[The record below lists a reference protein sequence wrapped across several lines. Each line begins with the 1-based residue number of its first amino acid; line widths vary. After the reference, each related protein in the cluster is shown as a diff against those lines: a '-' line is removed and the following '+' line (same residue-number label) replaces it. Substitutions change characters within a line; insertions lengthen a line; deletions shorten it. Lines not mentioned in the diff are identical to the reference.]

1 MEIAEVLKLADE
13 LIFAK
18 TGEHIDYLQKAI
30 LEGTFQGRTYPKI
43 AEETHS
49 SEGHTR
55 DVGSELWKILS
66 KGLGENITKRNFR
79 AIIEK
84 ANFYNSPS
92 AIGRDH
98 VTVNNVNICP
108 EKARNPTHP
117 QNPQQTPKQFH
128 IDLGDA
134 PEIFTFFDRTSELS
148 TLENWITG
156 DSPNGDSFASRTRLI
171 ALLGISGIGKTT
183 LSLRLIDQIKTQFDY
198 VIYRS
203 LRFSLTLD
211 ATLTNLLQIFAQQS
225 EIPQNIETKISQIL
239 DYLRKYRCLI
249 VLDDVQMLFSSRQ
262 LAGQYKTGY
271 EDYQLFFKLIA
282 EVCHQSCL
290 ILNSWEKPREIARL
304 SKEDRPVR
312 CFVLGSLG
320 VAAKEILNSQKLADQ
335 ETWSTLID
343 IYQGNPLWLEL
354 TATLIRELFG
364 GRVAEFLQC
373 EMPILDEGLQSQLSQ
388 PFGRLTAAE
397 LAVMVHLA
405 SQAEPVAVSYFF
417 NKIPFSPSEIVNAVR
432 SLGSRFL
439 LDTQEQ
445 QQITLFSLNPVLKQY
460 VQSRYLSKGM

>member
-55 DVGSELWKILS
+55 DIGSELWQILS
-66 KGLGENITKRNFR
+66 EGFGEEITKRNFR
-79 AIIEK
+79 AIIKK
-84 ANFYNSPS
+84 AKFDNFSS
-92 AIGRDH
+92 AIGRVGRDY
-98 VTVNNVNICP
+98 VAINNFNICQ
-108 EKARNPTHP
+108 ERARSPTEP
-117 QNPQQTPKQFH
+117 ANPQPTSKQLH

-134 PEIFTFFDRTSELS
+134 PEIFRFFDRTSQLS
-148 TLENWITG
+148 TLENWIIH
-156 DSPNGDSFASRTRLI
+156 DRTRLI

-183 LSLRLIDQIKTQFDY
+183 LSLRLIDEIKTQFDY

-203 LRFSLTLD
+203 LRFSPTLD
-211 ATLTNLLQIFAQQS
+211 ATLTNLLQIFSKQS

-249 VLDDVQMLFSSRQ
+249 VLDDVQMLFSSGQ

-290 ILNSWEKPREIARL
+290 IFNSWEKPREIARL
-304 SKEDRPVR
+304 SKEYRPVR

-320 VAAKEILNSQKLADQ
+320 EAAKEILKSPKLSDE
-335 ETWSTLID
+335 ETWSNLID

-373 EMPILDEGLQSQLSQ
+373 EMPILDEGLQFQLSL

-405 SQAEPVAVSYFF
+405 NQPESVAVSQFF

-432 SLGSRFL
+432 SLGNRFL
-439 LDTQEQ
+439 LEAIEEEK
-445 QQITLFSLNPVLKQY
+445 ITLFSLNPVLKQY
-460 VQSRYLSKGM
+460 VQSRYLSN

>member
-1 MEIAEVLKLADE
+1 MELKEVLRFADDKV
-13 LIFAK
+13 FSK
-18 TGEHIDYLQKAI
+18 TEKHLDDLQEAI
-30 LEGTFQGRTYPKI
+30 LKEVLQGRKYAAKVAQDRDCT
-43 AEETHS
+43 
-49 SEGHTR
+49 EGYVR
-55 DVGSELWKILS
+55 VAASELWKILS
-66 KGLGENITKRNFR
+66 DVFGEDVSKVNVR
-79 AIIEK
+79 AILER

-98 VTVNNVNICP
+98 VTNNVNICQ
-108 EKARNPTHP
+108 ERARSPTETP
-117 QNPQQTPKQFH
+117 NPQQTPKQLH

-134 PEIFTFFDRTSELS
+134 PQIFTFFDRTSELS

-156 DSPNGDSFASRTRLI
+156 DNRTRLI

-183 LSLRLIDQIKTQFDY
+183 LSLRLINQIKTQFDY
-198 VIYRS
+198 IIYRS
-203 LRFSLTLD
+203 LRFSPTLD
-211 ATLTNLLQIFAQQS
+211 ATLTNLLQIFSQPS

-249 VLDDVQMLFSSRQ
+249 VLDDVQMLFSSGQ

-290 ILNSWEKPREIARL
+290 ILNSWEKPREIALL
-304 SKEDRPVR
+304 SKEYRPVR
-312 CFVLGSLG
+312 CFELGSLG
-320 VAAKEILNSQKLADQ
+320 EAAKEILREQRLADE

-354 TATLIRELFG
+354 TGTLIRELFG

-405 SQAEPVAVSYFF
+405 NLPEPVAVSQFF

-439 LDTQEQ
+439 LDTIEREK
-445 QQITLFSLNPVLKQY
+445 ITLFSLNSVLKQY
-460 VQSRYLSKGM
+460 VKTL

>member
-1 MEIAEVLKLADE
+1 MELKEVLRFADDKV
-13 LIFAK
+13 FFK
-18 TGEHIDYLQKAI
+18 TGKHLDDLQEAI
-30 LEGTFQGRTYPKI
+30 LKEVLQGRKYATKI
-43 AEETHS
+43 AQDRDC
-49 SEGHTR
+49 SEGYVR
-55 DVGSELWKILS
+55 VAASELWKILS
-66 KGLGENITKRNFR
+66 DVFGEDVSKVNVR
-79 AIIEK
+79 AILERAK
-84 ANFYNSPS
+84 FYNHSS
-92 AIGRDH
+92 AIGENYG
-98 VTVNNVNICP
+98 TVNNVNICK
-108 EKARNPTHP
+108 ERTRSPTKP
-117 QNPQQTPKQFH
+117 QNSQQTPKQLH

-156 DSPNGDSFASRTRLI
+156 DNRTRLI

-203 LRFSLTLD
+203 LRFSPTLD
-211 ATLTNLLQIFAQQS
+211 ATLTNLLQIFSQQS

-320 VAAKEILNSQKLADQ
+320 VAAKEILNSQKLSDE
-335 ETWSTLID
+335 ETWSTLIN

-364 GRVAEFLQC
+364 RRVSEFLQC
-373 EMPILDEGLQSQLSQ
+373 EMPILDESLQFQLSQ
-388 PFGRLTAAE
+388 PFGRLTPTE

-405 SQAEPVAVSYFF
+405 NQAEPVAVSQCF

-432 SLGSRFL
+432 SLGNRFL
-439 LDTQEQ
+439 LDAIEEEK
-445 QQITLFSLNPVLKQY
+445 ITLFSLNLVVKQY
-460 VQSRYLSKGM
+460 VKTQYLSQ

>member
-1 MEIAEVLKLADE
+1 MELKEVLRFADDKV
-13 LIFAK
+13 FSK
-18 TGEHIDYLQKAI
+18 TGKHLDDLQEAI
-30 LEGTFQGRTYPKI
+30 LKEVLQGRKYAAKV
-43 AEETHS
+43 AQDRGC
-49 SEGHTR
+49 SEGYIR
-55 DVGSELWKILS
+55 IAASELWKILS
-66 KGLGENITKRNFR
+66 DVFGEEVSKGNVR
-79 AIIEK
+79 AILERAK
-84 ANFYNSPS
+84 FYTNFSPT
-92 AIGRDH
+92 IGSEN
-98 VTVNNVNICP
+98 VTVNNNLNICQ
-108 EKARNPTHP
+108 ERARSPTEP
-117 QNPQQTPKQFH
+117 PNPQPTPKQLH

-156 DSPNGDSFASRTRLI
+156 DRTRLI

-203 LRFSLTLD
+203 LRFSPTLD
-211 ATLTNLLQIFAQQS
+211 ATLTNLLQIFSQPS

-249 VLDDVQMLFSSRQ
+249 VLDDVQMLFSSGQ

-320 VAAKEILNSQKLADQ
+320 EAAKEILNSQKLSDEQ
-335 ETWSTLID
+335 TWSTLID

-354 TATLIRELFG
+354 TATLIQELFG

-373 EMPILDEGLQSQLSQ
+373 EMPILDEGLQFQLSQ
-388 PFGRLTAAE
+388 PFGRLTSAE
-397 LAVMVHLA
+397 LAVMTHLA
-405 SQAEPVAVSYFF
+405 DQPEPVAVSQFF
-417 NKIPFSPSEIVNAVR
+417 KKIPFSSFQIVNAVR
-432 SLGSRFL
+432 SLGNRFL
-439 LDTQEQ
+439 LDTVEEE
-445 QQITLFSLNPVLKQY
+445 QITLFGLNLVFKQY
-460 VQSRYLSKGM
+460 VKTQYP

>member
-1 MEIAEVLKLADE
+1 MELKEVLRFADDKV
-13 LIFAK
+13 FSK
-18 TGEHIDYLQKAI
+18 TGKHLDDLQEAI
-30 LEGTFQGRTYPKI
+30 LKEVLQGRKYAAKV
-43 AEETHS
+43 AQDRGC
-49 SEGHTR
+49 SEGYIR
-55 DVGSELWKILS
+55 IAASELWKILS
-66 KGLGENITKRNFR
+66 DVFGEEVSKVNVR
-79 AIIEK
+79 AILER

-92 AIGRDH
+92 AILSNN
-98 VTVNNVNICP
+98 VTFNNVNVCQ
-108 EKARNPTHP
+108 ERARSPTETS
-117 QNPQQTPKQFH
+117 NPQQTPKQLH

-134 PEIFTFFDRTSELS
+134 PEIFTFFDRTSQLS

-156 DSPNGDSFASRTRLI
+156 DHRTRLI

-183 LSLRLIDQIKTQFDY
+183 LSLALIDQIKTQFDC

-203 LRFSLTLD
+203 LRFSPTLD
-211 ATLTNLLQIFAQQS
+211 ATLTNLLQIFSQQS

-249 VLDDVQMLFSSRQ
+249 VLDDVQMLFSSGQ

-282 EVCHQSCL
+282 EVSHQSCL
-290 ILNSWEKPREIARL
+290 ILNSWEKPREIALL

-312 CFVLGSLG
+312 SLVLGSLG
-320 VAAKEILNSQKLADQ
+320 EAAKEILKSQKLADE

-364 GRVAEFLQC
+364 GRVSEFLQC
-373 EMPILDEGLQSQLSQ
+373 EMPILDEGLQFQLSQ

-405 SQAEPVAVSYFF
+405 NQSEPVAVSQCF

-439 LDTQEQ
+439 LDAVEEEK
-445 QQITLFSLNPVLKQY
+445 ITLFSLNAVMKQY
-460 VQSRYLSKGM
+460 VKTQYS

>member
-30 LEGTFQGRTYPKI
+30 LEGTFQGRTYPEI
-43 AEETHS
+43 AEATHS

-55 DVGSELWKILS
+55 DIGSELWQIFS
-66 KGLGENITKRNFR
+66 EGLGEDITKRNFR
-79 AIIEK
+79 ARIEK
-84 ANFYNSPS
+84 VEFNNFSS
-92 AIGRDH
+92 ATVKGD
-98 VTVNNVNICP
+98 VTVNNVNICQ
-108 EKARNPTHP
+108 ERARSPTEP
-117 QNPQQTPKQFH
+117 QNPQQTPKQLH

-148 TLENWITG
+148 TLENWITQEH
-156 DSPNGDSFASRTRLI
+156 TRLI

-183 LSLRLIDQIKTQFDY
+183 LSLALIDQIKTQFDY

-203 LRFSLTLD
+203 LRFSPTLD
-211 ATLTNLLQIFAQQS
+211 ATLTNLLQIFSQQS

-304 SKEDRPVR
+304 SKEDHPVR

-320 VAAKEILNSQKLADQ
+320 VAAKEILNSQKLADE

-373 EMPILDEGLQSQLSQ
+373 EMPILDESLQFQLSQ
-388 PFGRLTAAE
+388 PFGRLTTAE

-405 SQAEPVAVSYFF
+405 NQAEPVAVSQCF
-417 NKIPFSPSEIVNAVR
+417 NKIPFSSSEIVNAVR

-439 LDTQEQ
+439 LDAVEEE
-445 QQITLFSLNPVLKQY
+445 QITLFSLNPVMKQY
-460 VQSRYLSKGM
+460 VKTQYLSQ

>member
-18 TGEHIDYLQKAI
+18 TGEHIDYMQKAI
-30 LEGTFQGRTYPKI
+30 LEGTFQGRTYPEI
-43 AEETHS
+43 AEATHS

-55 DVGSELWKILS
+55 DIGSELWKILS
-66 KGLGENITKRNFR
+66 EGLGEDITKRNFR
-79 AIIEK
+79 ARIEK
-84 ANFYNSPS
+84 VEFNNFSS
-92 AIGRDH
+92 ATVKGD
-98 VTVNNVNICP
+98 VTVNNVNICQ
-108 EKARNPTHP
+108 ERARSPTKT
-117 QNPQQTPKQFH
+117 QNPQPTPKQLH

-134 PEIFTFFDRTSELS
+134 PQIFTFFDRTSELS
-148 TLENWITG
+148 TLENWITQEH
-156 DSPNGDSFASRTRLI
+156 TRLI
-171 ALLGISGIGKTT
+171 ALLGISGIGKTS
-183 LSLRLIDQIKTQFDY
+183 LSLHLIDEIKTQFDY

-203 LRFSLTLD
+203 LRFSPTLD
-211 ATLTNLLQIFAQQS
+211 ATLTNLLQIFSKPS

-249 VLDDVQMLFSSRQ
+249 VLDDLQMLFSSGQ

-290 ILNSWEKPREIARL
+290 ILNSWEKPRDISRL
-304 SKEDRPVR
+304 SKDDRPVR
-312 CFVLGSLG
+312 YLVLGSLG
-320 VAAKEILNSQKLADQ
+320 EAAKEILKEENLSDE
-335 ETWSTLID
+335 ETWLTLID

-354 TATLIRELFG
+354 TATLIQELFG
-364 GRVAEFLQC
+364 GRVSEFLQC
-373 EMPILDEGLQSQLSQ
+373 EMPILDESLQFQLSQ

-397 LAVMVHLA
+397 LAVMVYLA
-405 SQAEPVAVSYFF
+405 NQPQPVAVSQCF

-439 LDTQEQ
+439 LDAIEEEK
-445 QQITLFSLNPVLKQY
+445 ITLFSLNPVLKQY
-460 VQSRYLSKGM
+460 VKTQYS

>member
-1 MEIAEVLKLADE
+1 MELKEVLRFADDKV
-13 LIFAK
+13 FSK
-18 TGEHIDYLQKAI
+18 TGKHLDDLQEAI
-30 LEGTFQGRTYPKI
+30 LKEVLQGRKYATKI
-43 AEETHS
+43 AQDRDCT
-49 SEGHTR
+49 EGYVR
-55 DVGSELWKILS
+55 VAASELWKILS
-66 KGLGENITKRNFR
+66 DVFGEDVSKGNVR
-79 AIIEK
+79 AILERAK
-84 ANFYNSPS
+84 FYNHSS
-92 AIGRDH
+92 AIGENYG
-98 VTVNNVNICP
+98 TVNHNVNICQ
-108 EKARNPTHP
+108 ERARSPTEP
-117 QNPQQTPKQFH
+117 QNPQQTPKQLH

-156 DSPNGDSFASRTRLI
+156 DNRTRLI
-171 ALLGISGIGKTT
+171 ALLGISGIGKTA

-203 LRFSLTLD
+203 LRFSPTLET
-211 ATLTNLLQIFAQQS
+211 TLTNLLQIFSQTS

-262 LAGQYKTGY
+262 LAGQYQTGY

-304 SKEDRPVR
+304 SKDNHPVR
-312 CFVLGSLG
+312 CFELGSLG
-320 VAAKEILNSQKLADQ
+320 EAAKEILKSQKLSDQ

-373 EMPILDEGLQSQLSQ
+373 EMPILDEGLQFQLSQ

-405 SQAEPVAVSYFF
+405 NLPEPVAVSHFF

-432 SLGSRFL
+432 YLGSRFL
-439 LDTQEQ
+439 LDVVEQEK
-445 QQITLFSLNPVLKQY
+445 ITLFSLNSVLKEY
-460 VQSRYLSKGM
+460 VISMSI